1 MPSVTGPETT
11 LKNHFIPLS
20 LVSMISGLEELCES
34 NECNENPK
42 QPSFGWSVLQYLNL
56 EDGLVHNLRHTK
68 TTYRNPTAQAR
79 VVNEHWL

>member
-1 MPSVTGPETT
+1 VPSVTGPETT

-20 LVSMISGLEELCES
+20 LVSMISGLEELCKS

-42 QPSFGWSVLQYLNL
+42 QPSLGGQSFNTKTW

-68 TTYRNPTAQAR
+68 TTHRNPTAQAT